1 MAELVLTLSP
11 YDRRVY
17 TLVGVGELRT
27 TAAGWI
33 KQSATLAAGDGRT
46 WSVERKGLLQR
57 VVITDRAGGEPARLE
72 AAGIVRRGGTLKVDG
87 DGAYELRPASKW
99 KQRYA
104 LARDGRELATLE
116 GGWSAQGTVDVDV
129 EDGVALDALVLLTA
143 CWLVKVYA
151 EAGAGAARGVA
162 IGTPSRM

>member
-1 MAELVLTLSP
+1 MDSGNAATVPSHARFRSQT
-11 YDRRVY
+11 RRGPDE
-17 TLVGVGELRT
+17 TGG
-27 TAAGWI
+27 
-33 KQSATLAAGDGRT
+33 SD
-46 WSVERKGLLQR
+46 
-57 VVITDRAGGEPARLE
+57 DRAAWLSSCSHSVQVE
-72 AAGIVRRGGTLKVDG
+72 G
-87 DGAYELRPASKW
+87 DGAYELRPASKS

-104 LARDGRELATLE
+104 LACDGRELATLE

-129 EDGVALDALVLLTA
+129 EDGVAVDALVLLTA